1 MRAVGSAT
9 AVLSLALLGLCACG
23 SSPGGFGARFTENG
37 ALLLD
42 GPAARMT
49 PAAAAAERAK
59 AVPLLYQFAIDAGQV
74 PPAPGVAAVP
84 DADTLAAQ
92 EIALTRVANWKKV
105 TLAGEAYIDKQCQ
118 DFLAALDV
126 LEKSRRTTLA
136 NLNSLQSATTGIM
149 GLVRTAQETMGITG
163 IAFGLASSLFDQTI
177 STVLYQLPA
186 SSVTAIVEAQRQSLR
201 NQETAEHATLEWQGI
216 DDRPSAS
223 ARLYVYIQYCAPLTI
238 EATIT
243 KVLNKTGINERG
255 YIVVTP
261 TPPAATGGSPAP
273 IQAAP
278 PLPPAP
284 PPALSPPPPPP
295 RPPVGRR
302 LPPLGAALIPAP
314 VPHGCSP
321 LESDRTATAKSE
333 LRRLVDGL
341 ETKPGEPPDS
351 ARKARL
357 DDIYAALAAFSRSDP
372 RTALNPVA
380 PARQEIEARNIRN
393 YIFKHVC
400 SDEQLAE
407 VTSRLQPFR

>member
-59 AVPLLYQFAIDAGQV
+59 AVTLLYQFAIDAGQV

-84 DADTLAAQ
+84 DANTLAAQ

-163 IAFGLASSLFDQTI
+163 IAFGLASSLFDRTI

-255 YIVVTP
+255 DIVVTP

-273 IQAAP
+273 KI
-278 PLPPAP
+278 
-284 PPALSPPPPPP
+284 
-295 RPPVGRR
+295 
-302 LPPLGAALIPAP
+302 
-314 VPHGCSP
+314 
-321 LESDRTATAKSE
+321 
-333 LRRLVDGL
+333 
-341 ETKPGEPPDS
+341 
-351 ARKARL
+351 
-357 DDIYAALAAFSRSDP
+357 
-372 RTALNPVA
+372 
-380 PARQEIEARNIRN
+380 
-393 YIFKHVC
+393 
-400 SDEQLAE
+400 
-407 VTSRLQPFR
+407 